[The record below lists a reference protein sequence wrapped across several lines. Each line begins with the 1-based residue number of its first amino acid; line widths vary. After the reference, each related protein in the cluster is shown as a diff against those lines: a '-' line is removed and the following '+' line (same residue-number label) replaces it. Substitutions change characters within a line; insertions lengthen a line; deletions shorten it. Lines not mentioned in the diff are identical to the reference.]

1 MILPQWLAA
10 AIAGSLLAALVAIV
24 KLVAA
29 NSETNV
35 GQDEKIAQIEH
46 RQEIARGVVD
56 RVDTQLAQLR
66 ERLARLESKGHDPR

>member
-1 MILPQWLAA
+1 MLVPQWLAA
-10 AIAGSLLAALVAIV
+10 TIAGALLASLVAII

-46 RQEIARGVVD
+46 RQEISRGIVD
-56 RVDTQLAQLR
+56 RVDTQLAKLR
-66 ERLARLESKGHDPR
+66 ERLATLEAGADRR